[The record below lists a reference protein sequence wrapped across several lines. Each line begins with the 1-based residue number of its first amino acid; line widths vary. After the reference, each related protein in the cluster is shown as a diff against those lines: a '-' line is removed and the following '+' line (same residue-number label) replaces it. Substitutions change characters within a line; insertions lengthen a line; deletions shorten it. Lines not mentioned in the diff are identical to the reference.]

1 MNEIPR
7 PQVSVGEPAHG
18 DEEEV
23 EDGAARVLTLDVP
36 AMADPR
42 SRENEQAGRGRR
54 LLAAAQH
61 RELSSEEAVGLSES
75 KMRRLRIASETN
87 HTSEDDVAEDDEVED
102 DEAEDD
108 ETDEGHSRR
117 TAVLELSSRPS
128 PQKASLQELASD
140 LESALLEVKRAA
152 EEIERLKMEAAELR
166 RANEELTAEKE
177 RQGAEMRR
185 ANKEL
190 TAEKESQGAEM
201 MAAQWLA
208 SLESPELAVLVL
220 LRVCTHSQKSIV

>member
-87 HTSEDDVAEDDEVED
+87 HTSEDDVAEDDE
-102 DEAEDD
+102 
-108 ETDEGHSRR
+108 TDEGHSRR

-185 ANKEL
+185 ANKEP